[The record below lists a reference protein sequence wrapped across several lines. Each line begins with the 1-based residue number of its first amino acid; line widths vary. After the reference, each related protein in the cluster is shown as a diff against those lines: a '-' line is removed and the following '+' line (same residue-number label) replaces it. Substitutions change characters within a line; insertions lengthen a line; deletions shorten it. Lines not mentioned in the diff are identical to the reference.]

1 MIFWCEWGV
10 GLILTVVQCQ
20 ANPRRGSKALT
31 SSPWKNQSNIVG
43 AVANPTRYQ
52 ADKNR
57 YYTLILAK
65 RLRSDAHLGACWVS
79 KETKITRAFEWTY
92 FHWIIWALG
101 CFIPMP
107 WLRFIMIQIFGERLW
122 PLWAH
127 LPSIPPALWYHLSKL
142 HENVWGGNVSGRRSK
157 ETFAV
162 FTMLSWNWTK
172 Y

>member
-1 MIFWCEWGV
+1 MRLRMMIFWCEWGV

-65 RLRSDAHLGACWVS
+65 RLRSD
-79 KETKITRAFEWTY
+79 KNKRDF
-92 FHWIIWALG
+92 
-101 CFIPMP
+101 
-107 WLRFIMIQIFGERLW
+107 
-122 PLWAH
+122 
-127 LPSIPPALWYHLSKL
+127 YHLVCILVVQWIKIKQSDVKSNSFL
-142 HENVWGGNVSGRRSK
+142 ICIWTIFLDE
-157 ETFAV
+157 
-162 FTMLSWNWTK
+162 MILSLD
-172 Y
+172 